1 MNQQVTPIPLEL
13 RDIHLPDAI
22 SWWPLAP
29 GWWISLVT
37 TSAIILL
44 FIIARKIYRSKQL
57 KRDIHTELD
66 EIKNIY
72 QQTGDRSQLAK
83 SLSILLRRASIS
95 YYPDTKSNIAGLTG
109 QHWLTW
115 LDKTTHNPKENKKFQ
130 SDIGK
135 TLINAPYLPD
145 NTELTFDAQALIDL
159 SESWLL
165 SNHKKTQVHAS

>member
-1 MNQQVTPIPLEL
+1 MNEQTLNL

-29 GWWISLVT
+29 GWWMLI
-37 TSAIILL
+37 TSTITVALI

-72 QQTGDRSQLAK
+72 QQTQDKSQLAK
-83 SLSILLRRASIS
+83 SLSVLLRRASIS
-95 YYPDTKSNIAGLTG
+95 YYPDTKNNIAGLTG
-109 QHWLTW
+109 KHWLTW
-115 LDKTTHNPKENKKFQ
+115 LDETTYNPQENKKFQ
-130 SDIGK
+130 SNIGQ

-145 NTELTFDAQALIDL
+145 NTQLTFDAQTLIDL

-165 SNHKKTQVHAS
+165 SNHKKISAHTS